1 MTQSDE
7 AQAAAID
14 AAVARLAAGELVAFP
29 TETVYG
35 LGADAGNPA
44 AVTRIFAAKGRPAD
58 HPVIVHVAAAED
70 IAYFARTVPP
80 AAWRLAQRLW
90 PGPLTLVLP
99 RSPNVD
105 DVVTGGQDTVG
116 LRCPAHPLARA
127 LLHACREAGIR
138 GLAAPSAN
146 RFGRL
151 SPTTAAHVRAEFGPG
166 LMVLDG
172 GQCEVGIES
181 TIVAFTDAR
190 PRILRPGM
198 CKAETIAAV
207 AGVPLADGAARAPR
221 VSGSLAQHYAPA
233 TPLALI
239 ASAELPARVRTLV
252 AERRRV
258 AVLACA
264 ATLARLDADAARL
277 EARTAATEPAA
288 YAQELYAVLHELD
301 AGDAEILLVERPPD
315 EPGWEAIHDRL
326 ARAAAGS
333 GGAR

>member
-1 MTQSDE
+1 MSHPDK
-7 AQAAAID
+7 AQAATID

-35 LGADAGNPA
+35 LGADAGNPD
-44 AVTRIFAAKGRPAD
+44 AVARIFAAKGRPAD

-70 IAYFARTVPP
+70 IPYFARAVPP

-99 RSPNVD
+99 RSARVD

-127 LLHACREAGIR
+127 LLQACREAGIR

-151 SPTTAAHVRAEFGPG
+151 SPTTAAHVRAEFGPEV
-166 LMVLDG
+166 MVLDG
-172 GQCEVGIES
+172 GRCEVGIES
-181 TIVAFTDAR
+181 TIVAFTDGQ

-198 CKAETIAAV
+198 CPAETIVAI
-207 AGVPLADGAARAPR
+207 AGVPLADGEARAPR
-221 VSGSLAQHYAPA
+221 VSGSLAQHYAPS
-233 TPLALI
+233 TPLELLG
-239 ASAELPARVRTLV
+239 SAELLARVRALS

-258 AVLACA
+258 AVFAGA
-264 ATLARLDADAARL
+264 ATLACLDVGAAGL
-277 EARTAATEPAA
+277 QVRTAATEPAA
-288 YAQELYAVLHELD
+288 YAHELYVVLHELD
-301 AGDAEILLVERPPD
+301 AADAEILLVERPPD

-333 GGAR
+333 GSAS

>member
-1 MTQSDE
+1 VTHLDT
-7 AQAAAID
+7 AQATAID

-44 AVTRIFAAKGRPAD
+44 AVARIFAAKGRPAD

-70 IAYFARTVPP
+70 IAHFARAVPP

-90 PGPLTLVLP
+90 PGPLTLVLSRAP
-99 RSPNVD
+99 SVD
-105 DVVTGGQDTVG
+105 DAVTGGQDTVG

-127 LLHACREAGIR
+127 LLFACREAGIR

-151 SPTTAAHVRAEFGPG
+151 SPTTAAHVRAEFGPE
-166 LMVLDG
+166 LMILDG
-172 GQCEVGIES
+172 GRCEVGIES
-181 TIVAFTDAR
+181 TIVTFTDGK

-198 CKAETIAAV
+198 CPAETVAAV
-207 AGVPLADGAARAPR
+207 AGVPLADDAFQAPR

-233 TPLALI
+233 TPLELLD
-239 ASAELPARVRTLV
+239 SAELVARVCALG
-252 AERRRV
+252 AQRRCV

-264 ATLARLDADAARL
+264 TTLARLDAGAARL
-277 EARTAATEPAA
+277 QAHVAAAEPAA
-288 YAQELYAVLHELD
+288 YAHELYAVLHELD
-301 AGDAEILLVERPPD
+301 AGAAEVLLVERPPD
-315 EPGWEAIHDRL
+315 EPGWDAIHDRL

-333 GGAR
+333 GGAG

>member
-1 MTQSDE
+1 VTPLDT
-7 AQAAAID
+7 AQVAAID
-14 AAVARLAAGELVAFP
+14 AAVAHLVAGELVAFP

-44 AVTRIFAAKGRPAD
+44 AVARIFAAKGRPAD

-70 IAYFARTVPP
+70 IEYFARDVPL
-80 AAWRLAQRLW
+80 AARRLAQRLW

-99 RSPNVD
+99 RAPSVD

-127 LLHACREAGIR
+127 LLQACRKAGIR

-151 SPTTAAHVRAEFGPG
+151 SPTTAAHVRAEFGPE

-172 GQCEVGIES
+172 GRCEVGIES
-181 TIVAFTDAR
+181 TIVAFADGH

-198 CKAETIAAV
+198 CPAETIVDV
-207 AGVPLADGAARAPR
+207 AGVPLADGEACAPR

-233 TPLALI
+233 TPLELLG
-239 ASAELPARVRTLV
+239 SAELLARVRVLG

-264 ATLARLDADAARL
+264 ATLAQLDAGAAGL
-277 EARTAATEPAA
+277 QACMAAADPAA
-288 YAQELYAVLHELD
+288 YAHELYAVLHELD
-301 AGDAEILLVERPPD
+301 AGESAVLLVERPPA

-333 GGAR
+333 GGRH

>member
-1 MTQSDE
+1 
-7 AQAAAID
+7 
-14 AAVARLAAGELVAFP
+14 
-29 TETVYG
+29 
-35 LGADAGNPA
+35 
-44 AVTRIFAAKGRPAD
+44 
-58 HPVIVHVAAAED
+58 
-70 IAYFARTVPP
+70 
-80 AAWRLAQRLW
+80 
-90 PGPLTLVLP
+90 LP
-99 RSPNVD
+99 RAPSVD

-127 LLHACREAGIR
+127 LLQACRRAGIR

-151 SPTTAAHVRAEFGPG
+151 SPTTAAHVRTEFGPE

-181 TIVAFTDAR
+181 TIVAFADGH

-198 CKAETIAAV
+198 CPVETIVDV
-207 AGVPLADGAARAPR
+207 AGVPLANGEARAPR

-233 TPLALI
+233 TPLELLG
-239 ASAELPARVRTLV
+239 SAELLARVR
-252 AERRRV
+252 AFGAARRRV

-264 ATLARLDADAARL
+264 ATLEQLDAGGAELQARVAA
-277 EARTAATEPAA
+277 ADPAA
-288 YAQELYAVLHELD
+288 YAHELYAVLHELD
-301 AGDAEILLVERPPD
+301 AGDAAVLLVERPPG

-333 GGAR
+333 GGRH